1 MECLNVFSRYVKRIE
16 LKKMLLTATYIHIK
30 SYQREPLR
38 LQRTNDRRKFKLRF
52 SSYCSQFRSAVE
64 SRRCFIA
71 GKGNELLASD
81 NDEFMECLGK
91 YHVTF

>member
-1 MECLNVFSRYVKRIE
+1 
-16 LKKMLLTATYIHIK
+16 MLLTATYIHIK

-38 LQRTNDRRKFKLRF
+38 LQRTNDRKFKLRF

-64 SRRCFIA
+64 SRRGFIA

-91 YHVTF
+91 CHVTS